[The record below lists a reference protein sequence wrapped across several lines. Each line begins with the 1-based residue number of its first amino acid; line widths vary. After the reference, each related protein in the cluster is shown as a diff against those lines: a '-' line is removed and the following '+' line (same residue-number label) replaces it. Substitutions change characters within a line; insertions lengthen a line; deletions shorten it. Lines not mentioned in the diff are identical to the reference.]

1 MDGVGLNVQADLR
14 ALVDVVRRLD
24 HPLEAV
30 DVNDDLI
37 VHAHERDGRDRAAQ
51 HALFDGHDVHVLGTD
66 DDVHVLVFG
75 KALVH
80 ARERVARERHAEVLA
95 HNAVDNVAL
104 ADKIGHE
111 SILRLIINIERRADL
126 LDLALGHDDDR
137 VGHAQRFFL
146 IVRDEHERDAG
157 GLLDVFEL
165 LLHVLAQLQVERGE
179 RFVEQQHARTAHER
193 TRNGDAL
200 LLSAGQT
207 RDVAALEAR
216 ELDEREHLVDLLL
229 DLVARQLL
237 LAQRK
242 RHVFKH
248 VQVGEEGVALK
259 NGVDAALVRRN
270 VVDALTEE
278 ENVALVRRFKAADHA
293 QGRGFA
299 AAGRAEQRQ
308 KFVVVN
314 VEIDA
319 VENGLAIKLLA
330 DVPEFND
337 FFHGCVSPF
346 VHKKR
351 RCRSAAAFVKRKHIP
366 LGAQR
371 PSAARAHRSQQN
383 VVS

>member
-1 MDGVGLNVQADLR
+1 M
-14 ALVDVVRRLD
+14 
-24 HPLEAV
+24 
-30 DVNDDLI
+30 
-37 VHAHERDGRDRAAQ
+37 HAHERDGRDRAAQ
-51 HALFDGHDVHVLGTD
+51 HALLDGHDVHVLGAD

-80 ARERVARERHAEVLA
+80 ACERVARERHAEVLA

-111 SILRLIINIERRADL
+111 SILRFIINIERRADL

-137 VGHAQRFFL
+137 VGHAQGL
-146 IVRDEHERDAG
+146 LLVVRDEHERDAG
-157 GLLDVFEL
+157 GLLDVLEL

-179 RFVEQQHARTAHER
+179 RLVEQQHARPAHER
-193 TRNGDAL
+193 ARNGDAL
-200 LLSAGQT
+200 LLSAGQA

-248 VQVGEEGVALK
+248 VQVGEEGVALE
-259 NGVDAALVRRN
+259 NGVDVALVRRN
-270 VVDALTEE
+270 VVDALTEKE
-278 ENVALVRRFKAADHA
+278 DVALIRRFKAADHA
-293 QGRGFA
+293 QGRGLA

-308 KFVVVN
+308 KFIVVN

-319 VENGLAIKLLA
+319 VENGLAIKLLG
-330 DVPEFND
+330 DVPELND

-346 VHKKR
+346 VHEKTPLHQQ
-351 RCRSAAAFVKRKHIP
+351 RS
-366 LGAQR
+366 L
-371 PSAARAHRSQQN
+371 
-383 VVS
+383 

>member
-1 MDGVGLNVQADLR
+1 MDGVRLDIQADLR

-30 DVNDDLI
+30 DVDDDLI

-51 HALFDGHDVHVLGTD
+51 HALFDGHDVHILGAD

-80 ARERVARERHAEVLA
+80 ACERVARERHAEVLP
-95 HNAVDNVAL
+95 HDAVDNVAL
-104 ADKIGHE
+104 ADEIRDE
-111 SILRLIINIERRADL
+111 CVLRLVIDILRSADL

-157 GLLDVFEL
+157 GLLDVLEL

-179 RFVEQQHARTAHER
+179 RLVEQQHARPAHER
-193 TRNGDAL
+193 ARNGDAL
-200 LLSAGQT
+200 LLSAGQA

-248 VQVGEEGVALK
+248 VQVGEEGVALE
-259 NGVDAALVRRN
+259 NGVDVALVRRN
-270 VVDALTEE
+270 VVDALTEKE
-278 ENVALVRRFKAADHA
+278 DVALIRRFKAANHA
-293 QGRGFA
+293 QGRGLA

-314 VEIDA
+314 VEVDA
-319 VENGLAIKLLA
+319 VENGLAVKLLA
-330 DVPEFND
+330 DVAEFND
-337 FFHGCVSPF
+337 FFHVCVSPLCT
-346 VHKKR
+346 KN
-351 RCRSAAAFVKRKHIP
+351 AAADQ
-366 LGAQR
+366 QR
-371 PSAARAHRSQQN
+371 RL
-383 VVS
+383 